1 MDKNNIPENPL
12 IAASANNPHYL
23 MYDDMLA
30 IERLEQM
37 YTKYELMMWAKIT
50 ASKYM
55 LRIGSKIEGD
65 TVADFDRS
73 VLKDV
78 RKKITYEQYYTYL
91 KDYIEREAAEALE
104 QSNNLQVDEYVEPQ
118 VEEEYENRPEP
129 MDHGFN

>member
-1 MDKNNIPENPL
+1 MDQNNPPENPL

-37 YTKYELMMWAKIT
+37 YTKYELMIWAKIT
-50 ASKYM
+50 AAKYM
-55 LRIGSKIEGD
+55 LRVGSKVEGD
-65 TVADFDRS
+65 TIAEFERS
-73 VLKDV
+73 VLKDIN
-78 RKKITYEQYYTYL
+78 KKISYEKYYTYL
-91 KDYIEREAAEALE
+91 KNYIEREATEALE
-104 QSNNLQVDEYVEPQ
+104 LSNNVQ